1 MDRISSKLVIAIACA
16 ILLSPP
22 ILPAEPAGAVEVG
35 THSLLIQGFEAAD
48 VLEEKPH
55 VSYLSGVP
63 EDAEVEVWDNALY
76 RRKRIPH
83 RESGIVCEVSSRH
96 KKQGAASLRVKF
108 TRDDRVLRVSLR
120 NNINQPSRDGVRPAC
135 NSIGCFDRLVGDI
148 FNPIAEP
155 VAVRLRML
163 GGFAV
168 TDKAATFSLV
178 RNLTLKPGWNEFSV
192 SSQEASATF
201 VDPHDATCVEFCVPA
216 ARGQELYFDNF
227 RMERET
233 IGKNLAKYA
242 KCFDFGVAHFNWPG
256 FAYGSV
262 GWDEQRGY
270 GFTRGERLTHGG
282 DLHVINDQLTR
293 DGFEAPASFRVKLPN
308 GAYKVVCQTGNYWAQ
323 RDGGLNIE
331 IRAEGKRVYYR
342 PRMSGREY
350 LAFKFAHENTDHWKR
365 DLDLWGTYD
374 EGTYF
379 RTVTFDTVV
388 EDGALDLDFL
398 LPAAEGTHGRSIWT
412 YLIVYPAEKNKLI
425 QPELTW
431 LNEKIRT
438 IYNKVSHV
446 PFSRQ
451 FGLYNRE
458 EVICAEEFLWPDL
471 AAARRRSLAAA
482 GEAASRGYL
491 HFLRHHHDLI
501 TPDSVPRPD
510 ETGDSIAV
518 FGTPGETVQ
527 WAVGL
532 YPLRDLKGVSISLGD
547 FKDASGKTVIAGPE
561 ADVRLV
567 SYRPM
572 TPVTSNHAEC
582 FHRLGPGVLIPAR
595 PIDAPAGFPRRF
607 WLSLPIP
614 GDAPAGLYRGQVR
627 FKVGGKPASTVR
639 VALRVLPFDLE
650 EPKNVS
656 FAVDYRGTMSFRK
669 EDGPA
674 ELKFFRGLGMNTLW
688 YRGDR
693 QRLPEM
699 RRLARQEGLRLEIGS
714 PDKYA
719 NWRWPREYRE
729 ELIRRR
735 QARGKA
741 VSFQPRH
748 TGHREGRKIR
758 FTHGFWLWRSGIRHR
773 VVQTQANAAERVY
786 YAHYGHAK
794 FGPCSYLFPSLAGP
808 GRFNPAP
815 TLYEV
820 QDGIYDW
827 RYIQTLVDLVK
838 SAEGDGRRARELA
851 EAKACLEALS
861 ESINPNLDH
870 YYFERKRH
878 FNHVG
883 RFGLHDTVWN
893 GRRYQLERWE
903 LARQI
908 SALCGKPLRTH
919 TRPVGTPNPDRVVH
933 FREYF
938 GPFWVEESQFAAFN
952 HQRQGEPTLQAETP
966 KTPVGRNWATVLVKM
981 RYPSEASWVAVLRD
995 SAGKELARERVGTL
1009 QRWKTRWVLETAGL
1023 PVGSY
1028 TLHIVRGGGDE
1039 ASSLAETDIRVV
1051 PRID

>member
-572 TPVTSNHAEC
+572 TPAVLAEPADSRRC
-582 FHRLGPGVLIPAR
+582 AGGALPRPG
-595 PIDAPAGFPRRF
+595 
-607 WLSLPIP
+607 
-614 GDAPAGLYRGQVR
+614 
-627 FKVGGKPASTVR
+627 TVQ
-639 VALRVLPFDLE
+639 
-650 EPKNVS
+650 S
-656 FAVDYRGTMSFRK
+656 
-669 EDGPA
+669 
-674 ELKFFRGLGMNTLW
+674 
-688 YRGDR
+688 
-693 QRLPEM
+693 
-699 RRLARQEGLRLEIGS
+699 
-714 PDKYA
+714 
-719 NWRWPREYRE
+719 
-729 ELIRRR
+729 RR
-735 QARGKA
+735 QARLDRAGRAAGAPVRPRGTQERKLCRGLPRNDELPQRGRTGGA
-741 VSFQPRH
+741 EVLPGTRDEHPLVSR
-748 TGHREGRKIR
+748 R
-758 FTHGFWLWRSGIRHR
+758 
-773 VVQTQANAAERVY
+773 
-786 YAHYGHAK
+786 
-794 FGPCSYLFPSLAGP
+794 PSALAGDAATGPAGRAQARDRLAGQVRQLALAAGVPRGAHTASPGSGKGRLLSAQAHRPSGRSQDPLHSRILAVAQRHPPP
-808 GRFNPAP
+808 GRSDPS
-815 TLYEV
+815 
-820 QDGIYDW
+820 Q
-827 RYIQTLVDLVK
+827 
-838 SAEGDGRRARELA
+838 RR
-851 EAKACLEALS
+851 
-861 ESINPNLDH
+861 
-870 YYFERKRH
+870 
-878 FNHVG
+878 
-883 RFGLHDTVWN
+883 
-893 GRRYQLERWE
+893 
-903 LARQI
+903 
-908 SALCGKPLRTH
+908 
-919 TRPVGTPNPDRVVH
+919 
-933 FREYF
+933 
-938 GPFWVEESQFAAFN
+938 
-952 HQRQGEPTLQAETP
+952 
-966 KTPVGRNWATVLVKM
+966 
-981 RYPSEASWVAVLRD
+981 
-995 SAGKELARERVGTL
+995 
-1009 QRWKTRWVLETAGL
+1009 
-1023 PVGSY
+1023 
-1028 TLHIVRGGGDE
+1028 
-1039 ASSLAETDIRVV
+1039 
-1051 PRID
+1051 